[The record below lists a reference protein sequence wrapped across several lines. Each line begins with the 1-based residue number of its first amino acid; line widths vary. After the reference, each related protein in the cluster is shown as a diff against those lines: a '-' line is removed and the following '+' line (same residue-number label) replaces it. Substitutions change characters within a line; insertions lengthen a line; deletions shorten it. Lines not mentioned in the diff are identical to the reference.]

1 MIQVLNEEHYIL
13 YFQACEKKWKAAVT
27 PSKTTRI
34 TKLEKGLHERDMKI
48 KDLQDEVHNLKQQLD
63 AVFASDVDTEVKKYL
78 FSIVYIYLCN
88 MLSNFRQ
95 RQAKKTTKMR
105 RRPKKLKYVLNT
117 PCIVFIKLYIFLL
130 NRQMEFMRMMRRK
143 LNVMKKKQ
151 KLSLKMLKNRKLMRS
166 HRARNRRHPSKLK
179 QKSLQTQI
187 LSNCHNF

>member
-1 MIQVLNEEHYIL
+1 M
-13 YFQACEKKWKAAVT
+13 
-27 PSKTTRI
+27 
-34 TKLEKGLHERDMKI
+34 HERDMKI
-48 KDLQDEVHNLKQQLD
+48 KDLQDEVDNLKQQLD
-63 AVFASDVDTEVKKYL
+63 AVFASDVDTEVNKYL

-105 RRPKKLKYVLNT
+105 CRPKKLKYVLNT

-166 HRARNRRHPSKLK
+166 HRERNRRHPSKLK
-179 QKSLQTQI
+179 QK
-187 LSNCHNF
+187 